1 MEQVQSKAESP
12 DHTCGSYARGPGP
25 GQVWGKYQQAHSG
38 QQPRDGSI
46 PSLRFTHRPLPLKEQ
61 PLLPPGVR
69 AGPAAPP
76 VPSTGH
82 RSAPRVHGTHFSG
95 VPTGAQNK
103 PVSLTPSYGP
113 TGCPLGS
120 KEHLPVTP
128 APLPA
133 LEPWHTLFCQEHR
146 PPCWPPVPHLRACPR
161 PPVLCPIPTLTLHR
175 TGQPDAI
182 PTSCI

>member
-1 MEQVQSKAESP
+1 MRLIRE
-12 DHTCGSYARGPGP
+12 GPGARTGLGEIP
-25 GQVWGKYQQAHSG
+25 ASAQWPAAQRRQHPFPPLHTPASAPQGAASAPPWGAGWTCSSSG
-38 QQPRDGSI
+38 
-46 PSLRFTHRPLPLKEQ
+46 SLHRPQ
-61 PLLPPGVR
+61 G
-69 AGPAAPP
+69 
-76 VPSTGH
+76 
-82 RSAPRVHGTHFSG
+82 SAPRVHGTHFSG

-128 APLPA
+128 APHPA